1 MEAPNETPNGQTEN
15 ADPDP
20 DLAAAVGA
28 VDPADKVDE
37 IQSGVQERA
46 EEGDPDALKQVDL
59 QSALREAFGY
69 VNKIGAQVSPEF
81 EHASEELDN
90 LAVLWSE
97 VLKDVEREKLMRF
110 IERMPLFAASAYTV
124 VTTGPKVRDAI
135 QDVRQKNATLESP
148 SNNNDGSDHANE

>member
-1 MEAPNETPNGQTEN
+1 METPPTDNKQTEN

-46 EEGDPDALKQVDL
+46 EEGDPDALKQIDL

-69 VNKIGAQVSPEF
+69 VNKIGAQVSDEF
-81 EHASEELDN
+81 KHQPEELDN

-110 IERMPLFAASAYTV
+110 IERMPLVAAGAYTV

-135 QDVRQKNATLESP
+135 QDVRQDGTPSNATLEQP
-148 SNNNDGSDHANE
+148 DQSDDA